1 MTLSPNK
8 ISQVEIKDDP
18 RQNLDLNIAYHKQE
32 VHVVTFATENNPY
45 ITFYLHK
52 IGKMEEGMIN
62 QYIQIVNKAGEGG
75 SFFPVHCFTLL
86 PSASIEEEPKQKL
99 FEDLCVSNEDNVLGF
114 KSKRMLFI
122 FPKKTQKADEF
133 IQQFLEK
140 MVHVENPKLQ
150 EINYYFHNE
159 EGDK

>member
-1 MTLSPNK
+1 MISSPNA
-8 ISQVEIKDDP
+8 ISQLELEDDP

-45 ITFYLHK
+45 IPFYLHK

-75 SFFPVHCFTLL
+75 SFFPVYCFTLL
-86 PSASIEEEPKQKL
+86 PSSSIEEEPKQKL
-99 FEDLCVSNEDNVLGF
+99 FEDLRISNEDNVLGF

-122 FPKKTQKADEF
+122 FPQKNEKANKF
-133 IQQFLEK
+133 INQFLIEMAK
-140 MVHVENPKLQ
+140 VKTPSLQ

-159 EGDK
+159 GRDK